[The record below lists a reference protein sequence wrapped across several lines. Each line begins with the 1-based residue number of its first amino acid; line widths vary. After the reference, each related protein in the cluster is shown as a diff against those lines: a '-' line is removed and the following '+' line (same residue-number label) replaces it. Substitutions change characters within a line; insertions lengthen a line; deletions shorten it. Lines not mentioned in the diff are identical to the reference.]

1 MLNSKNSF
9 VKFIAIFM
17 VLLLMFLSGFG
28 SVRSGIEEE
37 RKKLEEYQSQL
48 RQIRSNIVSVEQS
61 SKQIEALLNSL
72 NTQLNNLEIQIKATQ
87 EKITYLSNEI
97 TNKEAQIKFKE
108 EEIKARQ
115 SNLADIVTLSYEL
128 SKISPADVF
137 YEGGDPNSVSKR
149 ITYITYISSYTEKLM
164 NQAINDKKELEN
176 YKKELN
182 NSKSQHELVLNEKV
196 EQENILKDELDM
208 KNRLLESLKTKKTYL
223 LYKENE
229 LEEEIKKEEQL
240 IQKLIEEAKKKGIYT
255 GTFIWPAK
263 GPITSEFGMRFHPIL
278 HIWRLHDGIDIG
290 IPTGTPIKASA
301 DGTVTYVGAL
311 SGYGNVVI
319 LSHMANFS
327 TLYAHLKSAVVKKGQ
342 TVKKGQVIA
351 YSDNTGWSTGP
362 HLHFSI
368 YKIDIETGKSTPVNP
383 RDYLP

>member
-1 MLNSKNSF
+1 MLNNKNSF
-9 VKFIAIFM
+9 VKLIVVFMIF
-17 VLLLMFLSGFG
+17 LLVFLSGFG

-37 RKKLEEYQSQL
+37 RKKLEEYQNQL
-48 RQIRSNIVSVEQS
+48 KQIRSNIVSIEQS
-61 SKQIEALLNSL
+61 SKQIESLLDSL
-72 NTQLNNLEIQIKATQ
+72 NTQLNSLEIQIKATQ
-87 EKITYLSNEI
+87 GKINDLSNEI
-97 TNKEAQIKFKE
+97 KNIEAKVKLKE
-108 EEIKARQ
+108 EEIKTRQ
-115 SNLADIVTLSYEL
+115 SNLAEIVTLSYEL

-137 YEGGDPNSVSKR
+137 YEGGDPDSVSKR
-149 ITYITYISSYTEKLM
+149 ITYISYISSYTEKLM
-164 NQAINDKKELEN
+164 KQAINDKKELES
-176 YKKELN
+176 YKKDLN
-182 NSKSQHELVLNEKV
+182 KSKSQYELLLNEKI

-223 LYKENE
+223 LYKQNE

-240 IQKLIEEAKKKGIYT
+240 IQKLIEEAKRKGIYT

-301 DGTVTYVGAL
+301 DGVVTYVGAL
-311 SGYGNVVI
+311 TGYGNVVI

-327 TLYAHLKSAVVKKGQ
+327 TLYAHLQRAVVKEGQ
-342 TVKKGQVIA
+342 SVKQGQIIA